1 MKLSIQELLVQA
13 MNMANRLSG
22 VFSVEVSRAGSN
34 SIDIMFTNSKGKD
47 YAVCY
52 DVEVDGNLY
61 NKTICFI
68 SNLTDHERFTERDY
82 SQESLKKMLEWVNK

>member
-1 MKLSIQELLVQA
+1 MKMSIQELLVQA
-13 MNMANRLSG
+13 MNLANRLSG
-22 VFSVEVSRAGSN
+22 VFSVNVSNAGSN
-34 SIDIMFTNSKGKD
+34 TIDIIFKNSKGKD

-52 DVEVDGNLY
+52 DVELNGHLY

-82 SQESLKKMLEWVNK
+82 TQESLKKMLEWVNK